1 MSDKRIRIAHDNAL
15 FTCGVDLE
23 RRARAFAR
31 FLHRIF
37 RAHAS
42 PMSGAS
48 VAAAAAKSDS
58 PPRGQLTLWAR
69 TQAQARDRRIR
80 FCVLR

>member
-1 MSDKRIRIAHDNAL
+1 MMSDKRIRIAHDNAL

-48 VAAAAAKSDS
+48 VAAPLQQQQSRTRRRADS
-58 PPRGQLTLWAR
+58 
-69 TQAQARDRRIR
+69 
-80 FCVLR
+80 